1 MWVKRQIFMKS
12 KCDKDSQLSKQIV
25 QWYRKN
31 GRSELPWRKNVTA
44 YRVWISEIMLQQTQ
58 VKTVIPF
65 FKKFIGKYPNLK
77 SLSTAT
83 EEEILALWTGL
94 GFYRRAINIYKAK
107 EIILSDFKNRFP
119 KSFND
124 IVRLPGIG
132 ESTAGAIMSIAYQI
146 PYPILDAN
154 VKRVISRY
162 ESVDS
167 NATHKSNKK
176 LWALSSK
183 HTPDNNI
190 FSYTQG
196 IMDLGATICHNS
208 KPDCAICPL
217 QKDCKGA
224 FKIKSVKREIKKQNP
239 TKKINYALARSKD
252 SFLLFK
258 KLEKSF
264 WEGLWTPLELNSID
278 PFPWKDDIEVL
289 EEISLKHKLSHLN
302 LDIKISIY
310 SYEKIFKLKTNKK
323 YEWINKSNIH
333 KYGMPKPIK
342 SIIEK
347 L

>member
-1 MWVKRQIFMKS
+1 MKNN
-12 KCDKDSQLSKQIV
+12 CDKDSQLSNQIV
-25 QWYRKN
+25 QWYIKN
-31 GRSELPWRKNVTA
+31 GRSNLPWRKNITA
-44 YRVWISEIMLQQTQ
+44 YKVWISEIMLQQTQ

-65 FKKFIGKYPNLK
+65 FKKFVSRYPNLR
-77 SLSTAT
+77 SLSMAN

-107 EIILSDFKNRFP
+107 EIILTDFKNRFP
-119 KSFND
+119 KSFDD
-124 IVRLPGIG
+124 IVSLPGIG

-162 ESVDS
+162 ESVDNDS
-167 NATHKSNKK
+167 TNKSNKK

-183 HTPDNNI
+183 HTPSKNI

-208 KPDCAICPL
+208 NPNCSICPL
-217 QKDCKGA
+217 QEDCKSA
-224 FKIKSVKREIKKQNP
+224 FKIKASKRETKKQNP
-239 TKKINYALARSKD
+239 TKKINYVLAKSNN

-258 KLEKSF
+258 KLEESF
-264 WEGLWTPLELNSID
+264 WEGLWTPLELD
-278 PFPWKDDIEVL
+278 PNHPLPWKYDNGTL
-289 EEISLKHKLSHLN
+289 EEIIMKHKLSHLS

-310 SYEKIFKLKTNKK
+310 SFDKIFKLKTNKK
-323 YEWINKSNIH
+323 YKWVSKSNID